1 MPIGSFQGIAHRLAD
16 TAAAVDGARLLAYE
30 AAWAVDDQPERAA
43 ELAAMAF
50 AFAYETARDA
60 TYRSLHFH
68 GGYGFMMEY
77 DIQLY
82 FRRARGWANVFDD
95 PEHVYRR
102 VADRRYGPVRSPGPT
117 ANEVGGLTWTSD
129 WARRATRSAR
139 RSASSSTS
147 R

>member
-1 MPIGSFQGIAHRLAD
+1 
-16 TAAAVDGARLLAYE
+16 
-30 AAWAVDDQPERAA
+30 
-43 ELAAMAF
+43 MAF
-50 AFAYETARDA
+50 AFAYETARDT

-102 VADRRYGPVRSPGPT
+102 AADRRYGPPLRGHPG
-117 ANEVGGLTWTSD
+117 EVE
-129 WARRATRSAR
+129 A
-139 RSASSSTS
+139 
-147 R
+147 